1 VASGSDRYQKTCR
14 NPGMPLLN
22 SAYAVAAVAVPVAG
36 CSAPTTS
43 APTPS
48 QSTPPTTS
56 RAKTSAQAAS
66 PHSQAVTLTS
76 SMAPFTLP
84 TAVSRPTVF
93 LAGEGLLVVGGLT
106 TADHTTQ
113 AILGVDLT
121 RGTVNQSG
129 RLPIPEHHAAGAL
142 VHGRDLVLGG
152 ESTAVTSEVQD
163 VTPGAS
169 SRVISHLPQ
178 HLRHPLAHAGAFTLG
193 DSVFVTGVRTGGTAT
208 DEVMRFDPANVSF
221 TAAGH
226 LPAARSDFGVGGG

>member
-1 VASGSDRYQKTCR
+1 
-14 NPGMPLLN
+14 M
-22 SAYAVAAVAVPVAG
+22 
-36 CSAPTTS
+36 
-43 APTPS
+43 
-48 QSTPPTTS
+48 
-56 RAKTSAQAAS
+56 
-66 PHSQAVTLTS
+66 
-76 SMAPFTLP
+76 LP

-113 AILGVDLT
+113 AILRVDLT

-129 RLPIPEHHAAGAL
+129 RLPNPVHHAAGAL
-142 VHGRDLVLGG
+142 VHGRGLVLGG
-152 ESTAVTSEVQD
+152 ESTTVTSEVQD

-178 HLRHPLAHAGAFTLG
+178 HLSHPLAHAGAFTSG
-193 DSVFVTGVRTGGTAT
+193 DSVFVTGVRTGGTTT

>member
-1 VASGSDRYQKTCR
+1 
-14 NPGMPLLN
+14 
-22 SAYAVAAVAVPVAG
+22 
-36 CSAPTTS
+36 
-43 APTPS
+43 
-48 QSTPPTTS
+48 
-56 RAKTSAQAAS
+56 
-66 PHSQAVTLTS
+66 
-76 SMAPFTLP
+76 MAPFTLP
-84 TAVSRPTVF
+84 TAVSHPTVF

-113 AILGVDLT
+113 AILRVDLT
-121 RGTVNQSG
+121 RETVNQSG

-163 VTPGAS
+163 VTPEAS

-178 HLRHPLAHAGAFTLG
+178 HLMHPLDHAGAFTLG
-193 DSVFVTGVRTGGTAT
+193 DSIFVTGVRTGGTAT